1 MSVVDQNIK
10 RRTEDEMKE
19 IRQSSIEHIKNII
32 ATESNNQKTNLE
44 NLSSLV
50 NSSLKNMR

>member
-1 MSVVDQNIK
+1 
-10 RRTEDEMKE
+10 MKE

-32 ATESNNQKTNLE
+32 STESSNQKTNLE

-50 NSSLKNMR
+50 NNSLKNMR

>member
-32 ATESNNQKTNLE
+32 ATESSNQKINLE

-50 NSSLKNMR
+50 NNSLKNMR

>member
-10 RRTEDEMKE
+10 KKTEEEMKE

-32 ATESNNQKTNLE
+32 ATESNNQKINLE